1 MFEVIKT
8 EGRARRGQFTCPH
21 GTAETPV
28 FMNVGTQGAIKG
40 AVSAH
45 DLEEIGCQ
53 IELSNTYHLHLRPG
67 DHVVRQMGGLHK
79 FMDWKGPMLTDS
91 GGFQVF
97 SLSGLRKIK
106 EEGVTFASHI
116 DGRRIFMGPEESMQ
130 IQSNLGSD
138 IAMAF
143 DECIENPAP
152 RDYVQQSCA
161 RTTRWLERCIAE
173 HERLNAQPDCVN
185 PGQMLFGINQGG
197 TYADLRVQHMK
208 EIAKLDC
215 DGYAIGGLAV
225 GEPTQVMYEII
236 DAVEPHMPPEKPR
249 YLMGVG
255 TPSNIIEAVAR
266 GVDFFDCV
274 MPARNARHGKLYTW
288 NGTINL
294 KNEKYKTDPRPIDAT
309 CTCPACSSFSRAYL
323 RHLFASGEMLA
334 MRLAVLHNLHFYNEL
349 MARIRAALDVGAFAA
364 FREEYSGKLDR
375 PAKENE
381 GAAEKGM

>member
-1 MFEVIKT
+1 MFEVQKK
-8 EGRARRGQFTCPH
+8 EGRARRGVFTCPH
-21 GTAETPV
+21 GTVQTPV

-45 DLEEIGCQ
+45 DLNEIGCQ

-67 DHVVRQMGGLHK
+67 DEVVRQMGGLHK
-79 FMDWKGPMLTDS
+79 FMDWDGPMLTDS

-138 IAMAF
+138 VAMAF
-143 DECIENPAP
+143 DECVENPSP

-173 HERLNAQPDCVN
+173 HKRLNQLPDCIN

-197 TYADLRVQHMK
+197 TYADIRQRHMD
-208 EIAKLDC
+208 EISKLDC

-225 GEPTQVMYEII
+225 GEPTQMMYDII
-236 DAVEPHMPPEKPR
+236 DAVEPHMPVEKPR

-274 MPARNARHGKLYTW
+274 MPARNARHGKLCTW
-288 NGTINL
+288 SGTINL
-294 KNEKYKTDPRPIDAT
+294 KNEKYKLDSRPIDPA

-323 RHLFASGEMLA
+323 RHLFAAGEMLA
-334 MRLAVLHNLHFYNEL
+334 MRLAVLHNLYFYNEL
-349 MARIRAALDVGAFAA
+349 MARIRTALDNGEFEA
-364 FREEYSGKLDR
+364 FRQQYSGKLDR
-375 PAKENE
+375 PAKENQLDF
-381 GAAEKGM
+381 

>member
-8 EGRARRGQFTCPH
+8 EGKARRGVFTCPH
-21 GTAETPV
+21 GTAQTPV

-45 DLEEIGCQ
+45 DLKDIGCQ

-67 DHVVRQMGGLHK
+67 DGVVRQMGGLHK
-79 FMDWKGPMLTDS
+79 FMDWDGPMLTDS

-106 EEGVTFASHI
+106 EEGVTFSSHI

-143 DECIENPAP
+143 DECVENPSP
-152 RDYVQQSCA
+152 REYVQQSCE
-161 RTTRWLERCIAE
+161 RTVRWLERCIAE
-173 HERLNAQPDCVN
+173 HQRLNAQSGCVN

-197 TYADLRVQHMK
+197 TCPDIRVWHME
-208 EIAKLDC
+208 EIAKLNC

-225 GEPTQVMYEII
+225 GEPTEVMYDII
-236 DAVEPHMPPEKPR
+236 DAVEPHMPKEKPR

-266 GVDFFDCV
+266 GIDFFDCV

-288 NGTINL
+288 EGTINL
-294 KNEKYKTDPRPIDAT
+294 KNEKYKLDPRPIDPT

-323 RHLFASGEMLA
+323 RHLFTAGEMLA

-349 MARIRAALDVGAFAA
+349 MARIREALDQGTFEE
-364 FREEYSGKLDR
+364 FRRKYSGVLDK
-375 PAKENE
+375 PIPESK
-381 GAAEKGM
+381 

>member
-1 MFEVIKT
+1 MFEVLKQ
-8 EGRARRGQFTCPH
+8 EGRARRGVFTCPH
-21 GTAETPV
+21 GTVQTPV

-45 DLEEIGCQ
+45 DLKTIGCQ
-53 IELSNTYHLHLRPG
+53 VELSNTYHLHLRPG
-67 DHVVRQMGGLHK
+67 DEVVRKMGGLHK
-79 FMDWKGPMLTDS
+79 FMDWDGPMLTDS

-143 DECIENPAP
+143 DECVENPSP
-152 RDYVQQSCA
+152 RDYVQKSA
-161 RTTRWLERCIAE
+161 ERTTRWLERCIAE
-173 HERLNAQPDCVN
+173 HKRLNGQPDCVN

-197 TYADLRVQHMK
+197 TYPDIRVAHMQ

-215 DGYAIGGLAV
+215 DGFAIGGLAV
-225 GEPTQVMYEII
+225 GEPTQTMYDII
-236 DAVEPHMPPEKPR
+236 DAVEPHMPKEKPR

-255 TPSNIIEAVAR
+255 TPSNIIEGVAR

-288 NGTINL
+288 SGTINL
-294 KNEKYKTDPRPIDAT
+294 KNEKFKLDERPIDPT

-323 RHLFASGEMLA
+323 RHLFTAGEMLA
-334 MRLAVLHNLHFYNEL
+334 MRLAVMHNLHFYNEL
-349 MARIRAALDVGAFAA
+349 MSRIRAALEEGTFEE
-364 FREEYSGKLDR
+364 FRSRYSGLLDR
-375 PAKENE
+375 PARETEKEN
-381 GAAEKGM
+381 

>member
-1 MFEVIKT
+1 MFEVVKT
-8 EGRARRGQFTCPH
+8 EGRARRGVFTCAH
-21 GTAETPV
+21 GTVQTPV

-45 DLEEIGCQ
+45 DLKDVGCQ

-67 DHVVRQMGGLHK
+67 DGVVKEMGGLHK
-79 FMDWKGPMLTDS
+79 FMDWSGPILTDS

-97 SLSGLRKIK
+97 SLSGLRKIT

-116 DGRRIFMGPEESMQ
+116 DGRRVFMGPEESMR

-143 DECIENPAP
+143 DECVANPST
-152 RDYVQQSCA
+152 REYVKPSCE
-161 RTTRWLERCIAE
+161 RTLRWLARCKEE
-173 HERLNAQPDCVN
+173 HDRLNSLPDTVN
-185 PGQMLFGINQGG
+185 PHQMLFGINQGG
-197 TYADLRVQHMK
+197 IYPDLRVWHMK
-208 EIAKLDC
+208 ETAKIDC

-225 GEPTQVMYEII
+225 GEPTQTMYDII
-236 DAVEPHMPPEKPR
+236 DAVEPHMPKDKPR

-288 NGTINL
+288 EGTLNI
-294 KNEKYKTDPRPIDAT
+294 KNEKYKTDPTPIDPT

-323 RHLFASGEMLA
+323 RHLFAAGEMLA

-349 MARIRAALDVGAFAA
+349 MVRIRAALDEGTFEE
-364 FREEYSGKLDR
+364 FRRTYSGKLDA
-375 PAKENE
+375 PIGNS
-381 GAAEKGM
+381 